1 MRLFLLTASLI
12 ATLGL
17 TSCADHVSRIATAD
31 PTPQD
36 PIGPGDGSTVGGGGG
51 SGSGGGTLPS
61 GGDGQTGGGTG
72 GTGGTGGPTSGGS
85 STDGG
90 KEGGQGGNGPGGSPV
105 PEPGTMLLV
114 GTGLAGA
121 AFMRR
126 RRKNGEAPAQA

>member
-17 TSCADHVSRIATAD
+17 TSCADHVSRIASVD

-36 PIGPGDGSTVGGGGG
+36 PIGPGDGSTVGGGGTG
-51 SGSGGGTLPS
+51 GGGGTLPS

-72 GTGGTGGPTSGGS
+72 GGGPTSGGS

-90 KEGGQGGNGPGGSPV
+90 KEGGGQGGNGPGGSPV

-121 AFMRR
+121 ALMRR
-126 RRKNGEAPAQA
+126 RRKNGETPQPA